1 MDKTVAEFFKTEI
14 PSFAAYDN
22 VRKCASY
29 IDGFKNSMRKL
40 YYSGMKFCAD
50 DYIKTENFSNYSA
63 AYTNYLHGSGN
74 LSGVAVTMVQGFVG
88 ANNFPLFVGNTGGWG
103 SRIVPRASAPR
114 YTKLKLSQ
122 NAKKF
127 FNSVDMEV
135 VGNQIFEGS
144 KIEPKFFVP
153 VLPMILLNG
162 SEGISSGFSQ
172 RILPRHPKA
181 IIEYIKKRI
190 EGKEKAQFDDTPWF
204 RGFKGSFKK
213 CEDGKIEILG
223 NVTKSKDTLYT
234 IDEIPIG
241 VSYTSYISTLDKLV
255 DDKVIVDYYD
265 KCDTKSDTICFE
277 IKTTRAFTEEN
288 PTIEQVIK
296 TLRLSKPYSEIF
308 NCIDE
313 ENRMREF
320 KSAKEVIDAFIDV
333 RMNAYVARREHLI
346 KKNTLE
352 MAKLYSKFLFC
363 AGVIKDEIQVRNK
376 KKDQII
382 KQLEEYDRI
391 IKVDDSYDY
400 LLNMPI
406 HSLTKEMMDS
416 LKKKIAALKD
426 LVKSYKEKQA
436 SDFWIEDLESLQLET
451 K

>member
-50 DYIKTENFSNYSA
+50 DFIKTENFSNYSA

-114 YTKLKLSQ
+114 YTKLKLSD

-127 FNSVDMEV
+127 FNDVDMEV
-135 VGNQIFEGS
+135 GGNQIFEGS

-153 VLPMILLNG
+153 ILPMILLNG
-162 SEGISSGFSQ
+162 SEGLSTGFAQ
-172 RILPRHPKA
+172 KILPRHPKA
-181 IIEYIKKRI
+181 IINYIKKRI
-190 EGKEKAQFDDTPWF
+190 EGKNAKFDDTPWF
-204 RGFKGSFKK
+204 RGFKGSFNKI
-213 CEDGKIEILG
+213 EDGKIEILG
-223 NVTKSKDTLYT
+223 HVTKSKDTLY
-234 IDEIPIG
+234 IVDEIPIG
-241 VSYTSYISTLDKLV
+241 VSYTSYISILDKLV
-255 DDKVIVDYYD
+255 DEKTIVDYTD
-265 KCDTKSDTICFE
+265 NCDTKSDTISFE

-288 PTIEQVIK
+288 DTIEKVIK
-296 TLRLSKPYSEIF
+296 TLRLSKQYTEIF

-313 ENRMREF
+313 DNRMREF
-320 KSAKEVIDAFIDV
+320 KSAKDIIDAFVDV
-333 RMNAYVARREHLI
+333 RMKAYVARREYLI
-346 KKNTLE
+346 KKNSFE
-352 MAKLYSKFLFC
+352 MSKLYSKFLFC

-416 LKKKIAALKD
+416 LKKKITNLKE
-426 LVKSYKEKQA
+426 LIKTYKEKNA
-436 SDFWIEDLESLQLET
+436 SDFWSEDLESLKLEV
-451 K
+451 